1 MSLDDV
7 FYEIDVTDD
16 GGGELLGFDA
26 EELFDK
32 WGIELDPIDHIR
44 DYIADSLTYDEPLGW
59 RLDPDTKADMEFFL
73 ERFCRNLAA
82 YGKHNGVFCVV
93 RSVADSDDHAFA
105 EYFSALLPLMV
116 VDNG

>member
-1 MSLDDV
+1 MSDMNFTLADL
-7 FYEIDVTDD
+7 T

-32 WGIELDPIDHIR
+32 WGVDIDPIDHIR
-44 DYIADSLTYDEPLGW
+44 DYIADRLSFEDDVW
-59 RLDPDTKADMEFFL
+59 VLDPDTKTDMEFFL

-82 YGKHNGVFCVV
+82 YGRHNGVFCVV
-93 RSVADSDDHAFA
+93 RSVADSDDLAFA

-116 VDNG
+116 VDNGS